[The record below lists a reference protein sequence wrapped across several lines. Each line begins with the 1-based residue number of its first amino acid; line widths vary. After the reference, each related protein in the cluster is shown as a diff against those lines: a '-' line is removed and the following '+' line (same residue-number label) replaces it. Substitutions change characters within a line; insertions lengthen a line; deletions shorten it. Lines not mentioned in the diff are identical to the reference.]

1 MKENKMKTNWL
12 KSLAVASVVSMAAAN
27 ASADVVGAVTA
38 NTNYTWTEYGG
49 PYRVPGMR
57 TASFNHPGGPLVAIF
72 SADCALDSDPVY
84 GPAFV
89 DVEINVQ
96 DARDQFVASLSPS
109 GTESPFCSS
118 SGARGFNN
126 RGSFATTGVGTL
138 PPGTYTI
145 LVRAQ
150 INRGRG
156 TAVLGARSLVVL
168 R

>member
-1 MKENKMKTNWL
+1 MKNNWL
-12 KSLAVASVVSMAAAN
+12 KCLAVAAVVSTASAN
-27 ASADVVGAVTA
+27 ASADVVAAVTA
-38 NTNYTWTEYGG
+38 NGNYTWTEYGG

-72 SADCALDSDPVY
+72 SAECALDSDPAY

-89 DVEINVQ
+89 DVEINVH
-96 DARDQFVASLSPS
+96 DAKDNIVTSLSPS
-109 GTESPFCSS
+109 WTVSPFCSS

-126 RGSFATTGVGTL
+126 RGSFATTGVSTL
-138 PPGTYTI
+138 PPGTYTV

-156 TAVLGARSLVVL
+156 TALMGPRSLIVL